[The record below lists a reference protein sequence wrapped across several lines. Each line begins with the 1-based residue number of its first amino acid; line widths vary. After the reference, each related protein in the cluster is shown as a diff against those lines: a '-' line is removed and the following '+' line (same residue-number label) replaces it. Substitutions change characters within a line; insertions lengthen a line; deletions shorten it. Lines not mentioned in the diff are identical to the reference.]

1 MSCVHVVIFRQ
12 SSDVGTRWGSRV
24 RCLDSNVTM
33 RILESFLNR
42 SGEAI
47 LGLGDFSSDLEDPQH
62 AGLQSAN
69 RSDNGEHFPAKPF
82 PPAGHPAPASAASYS
97 NRC

>member
-1 MSCVHVVIFRQ
+1 
-12 SSDVGTRWGSRV
+12 
-24 RCLDSNVTM
+24 M

-69 RSDNGEHFPAKPF
+69 TMTPSDLSLCSPSYLRADLTMANIFRLNRFHRLAVLRQQVQPATVIAGE
-82 PPAGHPAPASAASYS
+82 
-97 NRC
+97 